1 MVPSVNGEHAAL
13 PGAWHLPQRDW
24 FWRWAACAR
33 LALQRLGLP
42 ADVEEIIHHARRP
55 LVDKGGMVSE
65 ALASLDG
72 LWTYGNR
79 VFHVFSS
86 FVPGRPTDQYLVSS
100 IARQQALV
108 VIYRPNPATLQVAL
122 LTDVLCEATGNGPAV
137 SRIIVRDPV
146 SVLNLGLVAHDAAW
160 LSLIAGSW
168 RMTVA
173 PVWIPAPG
181 GGPASEV

>member
-1 MVPSVNGEHAAL
+1 M
-13 PGAWHLPQRDW
+13 
-24 FWRWAACAR
+24 
-33 LALQRLGLP
+33 
-42 ADVEEIIHHARRP
+42 HHARRP
-55 LVDKGGMVSE
+55 LVDEGGMVSE
-65 ALASLDG
+65 PLVSLDG

-79 VFHVFSS
+79 VFRVFSS
-86 FVPGRPTDQYLVSS
+86 FVPGRPTEQYLVSS

-108 VIYRPNPATLQVAL
+108 AIYRSDPATLQVAL
-122 LTDVLCEATGNGPAV
+122 LTDVLCEATVDGPVV
-137 SRIIVRDPV
+137 SRILAREPV

-181 GGPASEV
+181 GGPASQV